1 MGTGRR
7 VACLLAFLGCGWAG
21 SLPAPREYSHRI
33 WRVQDGLP
41 QNRILAISQTAD
53 GYLWIGTSGGLVRF
67 DGLRFFVFDRANTP
81 AFRDDSIL
89 SLCPSRDGSLW
100 IGAEGGSLVHY
111 DKGAFAAI

>member
-53 GYLWIGTSGGLVRF
+53 GYLWIGTSGGLPDTAFYDRSGALCFLKQGTFAKQSELAEYVQRYA
-67 DGLRFFVFDRANTP
+67 LREE
-81 AFRDDSIL
+81 
-89 SLCPSRDGSLW
+89 C
-100 IGAEGGSLVHY
+100 EGG
-111 DKGAFAAI
+111 